1 MLNPIEVP
9 VAGVLIIGLVVVRR
23 EPGAPGGVRGGR
35 GLVDHRRRGAG
46 LRVSIILA
54 AVPHLA
60 RTLLGVVVGFG
71 IVAMLVGGIIGAAN
85 GERHFEHH
93 ETEHDSY
100 DTTVTTM
107 AGNPQTGVVTT
118 TTTEAGG

>member
-1 MLNPIEVP
+1 M
-9 VAGVLIIGLVVVRR
+9 
-23 EPGAPGGVRGGR
+23 
-35 GLVDHRRRGAG
+35 
-46 LRVSIILA
+46 VSIILA

-60 RTLLGVVVGFG
+60 RTLLGVVLASASLAV
-71 IVAMLVGGIIGAAN
+71 LVGGIIGAAN

-93 ETEHDSY
+93 ESEHDSY

-118 TTTEAGG
+118 STTEGGG